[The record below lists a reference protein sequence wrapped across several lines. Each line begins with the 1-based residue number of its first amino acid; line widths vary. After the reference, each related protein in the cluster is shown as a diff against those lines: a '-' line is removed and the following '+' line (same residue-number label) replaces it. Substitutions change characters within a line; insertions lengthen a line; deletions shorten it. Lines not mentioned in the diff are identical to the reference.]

1 MSDKKDE
8 TKKKFFRM
16 TIHFILLIVSM
27 VMLVF
32 EIGLFWLNIFNIIS
46 NFIIVFIYVKSLK
59 IKLDIG
65 VKAK

>member
-16 TIHFILLIVSM
+16 TIHFMLLIVAM

-65 VKAK
+65 VKDK